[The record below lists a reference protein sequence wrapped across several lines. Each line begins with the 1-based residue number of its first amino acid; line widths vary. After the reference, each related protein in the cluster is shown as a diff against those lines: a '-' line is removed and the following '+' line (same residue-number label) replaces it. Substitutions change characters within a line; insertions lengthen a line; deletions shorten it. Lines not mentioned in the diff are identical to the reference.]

1 MFRYKCSLWAAPIS
15 LIISSATFA
24 ADQTSVQIDEIIVS
38 ASPINQNRFDIVQGT
53 SVLSGSDLADA
64 LKGSLG
70 ETLAK
75 QPGITSTFFG
85 PFSSRPII
93 RGFDGDRIRIL
104 FDGIGSIDASSVSP
118 DHQVGGDGATAERI
132 EVLRGPSTLLYGS
145 SAVGGVVN
153 IIDGRIPS
161 EVPDNGY
168 AGSATAGYAT
178 NAREGFVNGS
188 ADIAIGDNFVVH
200 ADGGWRKSQ
209 DYRIKGFA
217 SAPGEDEHD
226 HEDEEHEGEE
236 AHEHEHEEEQVEGIV
251 ANSGGETSD
260 VTGGFSYIWD
270 RGLFGA
276 SVSRFDSLYG
286 SPAPHGHHHEEEHE
300 GDEEEEEHH
309 DEEGEAVRIDL
320 KQTRVDAKGELTQ
333 LSGFISGAKVR
344 FSYADYEHTELE
356 GDEIGTVFSNEG
368 WEGRLELIHA
378 PLGVLTGAFGMQ
390 YRDRKFSAVGEEA
403 FVPPTDSDQLAGFL
417 VEGAEIGPWRF
428 EGGARIEHTRIRV
441 PSAAASE
448 SFTTYALSGAASF
461 GFTEGTRAG
470 VSVAWTERPPTAE
483 ELFSNG
489 PHLATNQFEVGDPSL
504 GIEEAV
510 SVEASLRHRSGPFSG
525 SVGVYATW
533 YDNYIYSL
541 ATGAE
546 EDELPIFQYRA
557 SEAKFTGFELEASW
571 QILARQDFALS
582 IDGVLDYVRATDTGS
597 GQPLPRIPPLEYLLG
612 VDAAWR
618 EWSGRIEIEGSVGQS
633 RTALLETSTGAYT
646 FLNAQLAY
654 QPAALDGVRFVVQGQ
669 NLTDSSARP
678 HTSFIKDV
686 APLPGRDVRFYVQAT
701 F

>member
-1 MFRYKCSLWAAPIS
+1 MFRCKCCISAASLSIAVCTAAS
-15 LIISSATFA
+15 A
-24 ADQTSVQIDEIIVS
+24 ADQPAVQIDEIIVS
-38 ASPINQNRFDIVQGT
+38 ASPMNIDRFDIVQGT
-53 SVLSGSDLADA
+53 SILSGAELADS

-85 PFSSRPII
+85 PFASRPII
-93 RGFDGDRIRIL
+93 RGFDGDRIRVL

-118 DHQVGGDGATAERI
+118 DHQVGGDSAAAERI
-132 EVLRGPSTLLYGS
+132 EVLRGPSTLMYGS

-161 EVPDNGY
+161 EVPENGF

-188 ADIAIGDNFVVH
+188 ADIALGDNFVVH
-200 ADGGWRKSQ
+200 ADGGWRDTK

-217 SAPGEDEHD
+217 S
-226 HEDEEHEGEE
+226 EE
-236 AHEHEHEEEQVEGIV
+236 AEEEGVEGRV
-251 ANSGGETSD
+251 ENSGGETSD
-260 VTGGFSYIWD
+260 ITGGFSYIWD
-270 RGLFGA
+270 HGLFGA

-286 SPAPHGHHHEEEHE
+286 SPAPHGHHEEEHE
-300 GDEEEEEHH
+300 GEEEEEEHH
-309 DEEGEAVRIDL
+309 DEGGEAVRIDL
-320 KQTRVDAKGELTQ
+320 KQTRVDAKGELAD
-333 LSGFISGAKVR
+333 LGGFISGAKVR

-356 GDEIGTVFSNEG
+356 GEDIGTVFTNEG
-368 WEGRLELIHA
+368 WEGRLELIHT
-378 PLGVLTGAFGMQ
+378 PLGALTGAFGVQ

-403 FVPPTDSDQLAGFL
+403 FVPPTNSDQLAGFL
-417 VEGAEIGPWRF
+417 VESAEIGPWRV

-441 PSAAASE
+441 PSTAGSANFT
-448 SFTTYALSGAASF
+448 SFAVSGAASY
-461 GFTEGTRAG
+461 GFTDETRAG
-470 VSVAWTERPPTAE
+470 LSVAWTERPPTSE

-510 SVEASLRHRSGPFSG
+510 TVEASLRHRSGPFSG
-525 SVGVYATW
+525 SVGVYTTW
-533 YDNYIYSL
+533 YDNFIFSQN
-541 ATGAE
+541 TGAE
-546 EDELPIFQYRA
+546 EDELPVFQYQA
-557 SEAKFTGFELEASW
+557 SDAKFTGFELEARW
-571 QILARQDFALS
+571 QILAQQNFALS
-582 IDGVLDYVRATDTGS
+582 IDGVLDYVRATDTGA

-618 EWSGRIEIEGSVGQS
+618 EWSGRVEVEGSVGQS
-633 RTALLETSTGAYT
+633 RTAVLETSTGAYT

-654 QPAALDGVRFVVQGQ
+654 EPAMWDGVRFVIQGQ